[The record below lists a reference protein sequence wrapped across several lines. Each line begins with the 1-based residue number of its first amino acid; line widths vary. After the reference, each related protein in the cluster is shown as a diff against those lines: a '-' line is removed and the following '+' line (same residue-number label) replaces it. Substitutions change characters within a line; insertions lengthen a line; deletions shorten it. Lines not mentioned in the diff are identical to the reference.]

1 MNPRGKADDMG
12 HKNRHTI
19 IACRNALGLVTA
31 LIFFLNEC
39 VVYLHLCMCTTPMQV
54 HAETNKAVGHRGGCE
69 PIAGAKTE
77 AGSPARAVCALN
89 R

>member
-1 MNPRGKADDMG
+1 M
-12 HKNRHTI
+12 
-19 IACRNALGLVTA
+19 
-31 LIFFLNEC
+31 
-39 VVYLHLCMCTTPMQV
+39 YLHLCMCTTPMQV